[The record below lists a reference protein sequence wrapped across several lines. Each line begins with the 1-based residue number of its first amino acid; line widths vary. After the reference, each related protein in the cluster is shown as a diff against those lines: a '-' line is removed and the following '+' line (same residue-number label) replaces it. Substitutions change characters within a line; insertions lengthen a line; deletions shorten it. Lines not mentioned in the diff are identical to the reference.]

1 MVIKEIV
8 IEYEMKNEKKKFEEN
23 KDTRNGSKVLMI
35 IERKIEKI
43 GSRQLKKK
51 NC

>member
-1 MVIKEIV
+1 
-8 IEYEMKNEKKKFEEN
+8 MKTEKKKVKWEKKFEEN

-51 NC
+51 KNC